1 MVGDLDADRLG
12 YEGVDFAADLART
25 RDRRLDTLGMMIG
38 EDMIAFGE
46 RPSPLRYESML
57 SSFENYLRVCED
69 LGH

>member
-38 EDMIAFGE
+38 EDMI
-46 RPSPLRYESML
+46 RLR
-57 SSFENYLRVCED
+57 
-69 LGH
+69 